1 MRKLNTDIIV
11 GLFLV
16 AGFLCFV
23 WLSLKLG
30 EFPFLASRNSYVVS
44 AAFDNVSG
52 LKKGAVV
59 EIAGVRVGSVER
71 ISLNDDYR
79 AEITMRIDKGVRIGD
94 DAIASIRTKGIIGDK
109 YVRIV
114 PGASEEFL
122 GNGDR
127 IEDTES
133 AVDLEELVS
142 KYIFGGMK

>member
-16 AGFLCFV
+16 TGFLCFV
-23 WLSLKLG
+23 WLSLRLG
-30 EFPFLASRNSYVVS
+30 EFSFLAARNSYVLS

-59 EIAGVRVGSVER
+59 EIAGVRIGSVER
-71 ISLNDDYR
+71 ISLRDDDR
-79 AEITMRIDKGVRIGD
+79 AEVALRIDMGVKIGD

-109 YVRIV
+109 YVRII
-114 PGASEEFL
+114 PGGSEDYL
-122 GNGDR
+122 GDGDR
-127 IEDTES
+127 ITDTES

-142 KYIFGGMK
+142 KYIFGDMK

>member
-1 MRKLNTDIIV
+1 MKKFNTDMIV

-23 WLSLKLG
+23 WLSLRLG
-30 EFPFLASRNSYVVS
+30 EFSFLAARDSYVLS

-59 EIAGVRVGSVER
+59 EIAGVRIGSVER
-71 ISLNDDYR
+71 IDLDGDYR
-79 AEITMRIDKGVRIGD
+79 AEVAMRIDNGVRIGD

-109 YVRIV
+109 YVRII
-114 PGASEEFL
+114 PGGSEDFL

-142 KYIFGGMK
+142 KYIFGDMK